1 MKINNLPPG
10 LSGTNGPPAVEA
22 AGKVGGASSSS
33 AATAAGYGAGW
44 DSTSLS
50 QAASLASQLSTGPE
64 VRMEKVTGIQ
74 QAMQAG
80 SYQVSAGDVAD
91 SVMASMLQR

>member
-1 MKINNLPPG
+1 MKINNLSPG
-10 LSGTNGPPAVEA
+10 IGGTNAPQAVDA
-22 AGKVGGASSSS
+22 AGKTASSS
-33 AATAAGYGAGW
+33 AAAAAGYGGGW

-50 QAASLASQLSTGPE
+50 QAASLASQLSAGPE